1 MSIDL
6 DELREAAGTSLP
18 ALTGRRQA
26 LQASLNGASLDGR
39 PPLQRE
45 IDKLLMQEFLVKRV
59 QSDIEASKNPVGEI
73 DPAIQGRLDELA
85 DRLDS
90 AIVQNARIGTAL
102 DTATAFAQA
111 VKGIQG

>member
-6 DELREAAGTSLP
+6 DELRDAAATSLP
-18 ALTGRRQA
+18 VLTGRRQA
-26 LQASLNGASLDGR
+26 LQASLIGASLADR

-45 IDKLLMQEFLVKRV
+45 IDKLLMQEFLVKRI
-59 QSDIEASKNPVGEI
+59 QSDIEASRNPVEV

-85 DRLDS
+85 DRLDG
-90 AIVQNARIGTAL
+90 AIVQNARIGAAL